1 MNNKTRW
8 GILGTARIALKSMI
22 PALKESDMAEVAAVA
37 SRDIDNARDF
47 AGRFAIPKAYGSYAA
62 LLADPEIDAVYIPLP
77 NHLHKPWTLLA
88 AEAGKHILCEKP
100 LALNLEECQAMIA
113 AARANGVQLME
124 AFMYRYHPRILAAHK
139 MVLDGAI
146 GDLKTIES
154 AFTYRKEDTAN
165 IRFKPEMGGGALM
178 DVGCYSVSISRIMAG
193 REPRTVQAR
202 MYRTSTGV
210 DDQLVG
216 MLDFG
221 DELIAHF
228 DCAMNQEDRQRC
240 LLAGSRGYLEIP
252 NSFKVGVEE
261 TWITEQKGEG
271 IRQEYRFEGVNIYT
285 LMAEDFMHSIAGRP
299 PRFPIEDALGNMRTI
314 LALAESALNNGQPV
328 DL

>member
-1 MNNKTRW
+1 
-8 GILGTARIALKSMI
+8 
-22 PALKESDMAEVAAVA
+22 
-37 SRDIDNARDF
+37 
-47 AGRFAIPKAYGSYAA
+47 
-62 LLADPEIDAVYIPLP
+62 
-77 NHLHKPWTLLA
+77 
-88 AEAGKHILCEKP
+88 
-100 LALNLEECQAMIA
+100 
-113 AARANGVQLME
+113 
-124 AFMYRYHPRILAAHK
+124 MYRYHPRILAAHK

-178 DVGCYSVSISRIMAG
+178 DVGCYSVSISRMMAG

-221 DELIAHF
+221 DGLIAHF

-271 IRQEYRFEGVNIYT
+271 SRQEYRFEGVNIYT

-314 LALAESALNNGQPV
+314 LALAESALKNGQPV